1 MSWFADFAGKAEDFL
16 NKVDQGAATALT
28 INQDQSS
35 SFSSYEEESPRQTEF
50 NPAAFKPHA
59 PAAHHAYHP
68 LRIHTA
74 SSSAAAANIKRS
86 GSTLPVLRNTSSVLS
101 GSGSSA
107 SAKTSSGFCEAKK
120 SEQDVDTTLL
130 FDFLNSSRPLGRAAR
145 RDSRREL
152 CEGVVL
158 FTEPQSPHQPPPSPS
173 TPFSLPS
180 APSTPPSTRGVS
192 RASSMSSLSAHS
204 IKTSDEGLCKRIK
217 PKVRSQ
223 DTPESS
229 DSGLA
234 VPQESIRQ
242 DPPLPLPPTAPPPTE
257 EPQSHIL
264 SSLRLENQ
272 LLRSEVSSLNQ
283 ERVSVIQRAQALQD
297 ELNLHARLRADRGNS
312 EQSQSDRMLRDLRSR
327 LMTSQNRFSA
337 KDAQLA
343 VLKGPPRRKPI
354 RLLKS
359 RSAALEEALEGSGR
373 GSIALDH
380 SEGSSVHSQA
390 LETIQERLRDA
401 ELSARREQDSYRQMQ
416 GEFAG
421 RLSKVESERQTL
433 AETVTAAERRA
444 AEERLRV
451 EDMQTQLKSNKS
463 AAEGAKTELQD
474 YKHKAAR
481 ILQSKEKLISSL
493 KEGSGLD
500 SLDGGGGAAALELED
515 LKHEREMQKED
526 IQKLQGQ
533 LHTLR
538 IEIQD
543 LESQAVTE
551 ADAWREQQLQ
561 LEETQSSQSR
571 AKREAEAEAERYKQE
586 LQYLEEEQ
594 HRAKATLQSRIKDR
608 EDDIQR
614 LRNQLTNKALS
625 SSSQTELEN
634 RLHQLTE
641 TLIQKQTML
650 EALGTEKS
658 ALVFQM
664 ERLETQLKSREGGH
678 SGGASI
684 NMSNLEGPAARQRN
698 APVLFS
704 DQESPGVYGKVRKA
718 ASSIDRF
725 SIRLG
730 IFLRRYPMARVFVIL
745 YIALLHL
752 WVMVVLLTYTP
763 EMHHGHPDGR

>member
-28 INQDQSS
+28 INQEKAS
-35 SFSSYEEESPRQTEF
+35 SFSSYEEESPVKPEF
-50 NPAAFKPHA
+50 NPAAFKTHA
-59 PAAHHAYHP
+59 PAAHHAYPSTEDSH
-68 LRIHTA
+68 
-74 SSSAAAANIKRS
+74 SFVSAAAANIKRS
-86 GSTLPVLRNTSSVLS
+86 GSTLLGAANTSSVLS

-107 SAKTSSGFCEAKK
+107 SASASASTKTSSGFVRRKK
-120 SEQDVDTTLL
+120 SEQDVDDDML
-130 FDFLNSSRPLGRAAR
+130 FDFLNSSDPPESGR

-152 CEGVVL
+152 VKVVVPV
-158 FTEPQSPHQPPPSPS
+158 TEPQSPTPPPPPSS
-173 TPFSLPS
+173 SAPFSLPS

-204 IKTSDEGLCKRIK
+204 IKTSDEGSAKEL
-217 PKVRSQ
+217 SQ

-242 DPPLPLPPTAPPPTE
+242 DPPLPPLPPAAAPPTE

-283 ERVSVIQRAQALQD
+283 EMVSVIQRAKDLQD
-297 ELNLHARLRADRGNS
+297 ELNHARLRADRRNS
-312 EQSQSDRMLRDLRSR
+312 EQSQSDRMLRDLRSKVDD
-327 LMTSQNRFSA
+327 LTESLSA

-343 VLKGPPRRKPI
+343 VLKV
-354 RLLKS
+354 RLDEADQMLKS
-359 RSAALEEALEGSGR
+359 RSAALEEALKERSR
-373 GSIALDH
+373 IALDH

-500 SLDGGGGAAALELED
+500 SLDGGGGGGGSGAGGPEAREGDAERGHPEASGAAA
-515 LKHEREMQKED
+515 H
-526 IQKLQGQ
+526 
-533 LHTLR
+533 
-538 IEIQD
+538 
-543 LESQAVTE
+543 A
-551 ADAWREQQLQ
+551 ADRDPGSGEPGGDGGGR
-561 LEETQSSQSR
+561 SR